1 MLEREETRQDVGLR
15 RKAATL
21 ASILALIALVVGSL
35 FGDRGMLH
43 LVEQRERAQALEREI
58 AGLRAENARLAGE
71 IRALRSDPRAVER
84 VAREQLGLARP
95 GETVFL
101 IHEDGALDRP

>member
-1 MLEREETRQDVGLR
+1 MSEREETRQDVGLR

-43 LVEQRERAQALEREI
+43 LVEQRERAQALEREVEL
-58 AGLRAENARLAGE
+58 LRLENGVLAED
-71 IRALRSDPRAVER
+71 IRALKSDPRAVER
-84 VAREQLGLARP
+84 LAREQLGLTGP

-101 IHEDGALDRP
+101 IREDAAAETR